1 MPAQNTATS
10 FGSVT
15 RTLHWLTALLI
26 LTAIPLGLIANQLPA
41 DAASMATKVQLFSIH
56 KTLGLAAFLI
66 GLARILWAL
75 TQRHPAPLHPNRR
88 AELSLAAAIHWLL
101 YISLVAVPL
110 TGWIGHAAL
119 AGFAP
124 ILWPFG
130 QDLPFVAKSETTA
143 AIFGGAHWVFTKL
156 LAASILLHIAG
167 ALKHHFIDK
176 DATLRRMLAGASAP
190 AAPKHPTPKH
200 PARSNAPLAAAL
212 LAYLAGA
219 GLTYAMLPPAPE
231 TAPDSASATA
241 PTPTRGNW
249 SVTEG
254 SLGFSINQMGTAV
267 EGSFASWTA
276 DISFDEAASTGKHGQ
291 VTVSIDMTS
300 LSLGSVTDQAKGPEF
315 FDTATHKTASFT
327 ADILP
332 SPTGYIA
339 QGNLTLHGT
348 SHPVALP
355 FTLQITGDTATMTG
369 TTNLDRRD
377 FGIGTGYADE
387 ETVGFTATITVAL
400 TAKRS

>member
-75 TQRHPAPLHPNRR
+75 TQRHPAPLHPDRR
-88 AELSLAAAIHWLL
+88 AELRLAAAIHWLL

-110 TGWIGHAAL
+110 TGWIHHAAL

-143 AIFGGAHWVFTKL
+143 AIFGAAHWVFTKL

-190 AAPKHPTPKH
+190 ATPKH
-200 PARSNAPLAAAL
+200 PARGKAPLAAAL

-231 TAPDSASATA
+231 TATAEPAAT
-241 PTPTRGNW
+241 TRGNW

-254 SLGFSINQMGTAV
+254 TLGFSINQMGAAV

-276 DISFDEAASTGKHGQ
+276 AITFNESASNGKHGQ
-291 VTVSIDMTS
+291 VTVTIDTTS

-315 FDTATHKTASFT
+315 FDTAAHKTATFT

-332 SPTGYIA
+332 SPTGYTA
-339 QGNLTLHGT
+339 EGNLTLHGI

-369 TTNLDRRD
+369 TTSLDRRD
-377 FGIGTGYADE
+377 FGIGAGYADE

>member
-110 TGWIGHAAL
+110 TGWIHHAAL
-119 AGFAP
+119 SGFAP

-143 AIFGGAHWVFTKL
+143 TIFGAAHWVFTKL

-190 AAPKHPTPKH
+190 ATPKH
-200 PARSNAPLAAAL
+200 PARSKAPLAAAL

-219 GLTYAMLPPAPE
+219 GLTYAMLPPAPQ
-231 TAPDSASATA
+231 SVASAPASTTA
-241 PTPTRGNW
+241 APAPSRGNW

-254 SLGFSINQMGTAV
+254 TLGFSIQQMGAVV
-267 EGSFASWTA
+267 EGSFATWTA
-276 DISFDEAASTGKHGQ
+276 EITFNESASNGKHGQ

-300 LSLGSVTDQAKGPEF
+300 LNLGSVTDQAKGPEF
-315 FDTATHKTASFT
+315 FDTATHKTATFT

-332 SPTGYIA
+332 SPTGYTA
-339 QGNLTLHGT
+339 QGSLTLHGT

-369 TTNLDRRD
+369 STRLDRRD
-377 FGIGTGYADE
+377 FGIGAGYTDE

>member
-110 TGWIGHAAL
+110 TGWIHHAAL
-119 AGFAP
+119 SGFAP

-143 AIFGGAHWVFTKL
+143 TIFGAAHWVFTKL

-176 DATLRRMLAGASAP
+176 DATLRRMLVGTSAP
-190 AAPKHPTPKH
+190 ATPKH
-200 PARSNAPLAAAL
+200 PARSKAPLAAAL

-231 TAPDSASATA
+231 AAAESAAT
-241 PTPTRGNW
+241 TTRGNW

-254 SLGFSINQMGTAV
+254 SLGFSINQMGAAV

-276 DISFDEAASTGKHGQ
+276 DITFDESASNGKHGK

-300 LSLGSVTDQAKGPEF
+300 LTLGSVTDQAKGPEF
-315 FDTATHKTASFT
+315 FDTATHKTATFT

-332 SPTGYIA
+332 SPTGYTA
-339 QGNLTLHGT
+339 QGNLTLHGS

-355 FTLQITGDTATMTG
+355 FTLNITGDTATMTG
-369 TTNLDRRD
+369 TTSLDRRD
-377 FGIGTGYADE
+377 FGIGAGYADE
-387 ETVGFTATITVAL
+387 ETVGFTATVSVAL

>member
-110 TGWIGHAAL
+110 TGWIHHAAVS
-119 AGFAP
+119 GFAP

-130 QDLPFVAKSETTA
+130 QDLPFIAKSETTA

-190 AAPKHPTPKH
+190 AAPKHP
-200 PARSNAPLAAAL
+200 ARSKAPLAAAL
-212 LAYLAGA
+212 LTYLAGA

-231 TAPDSASATA
+231 TAPESATA
-241 PTPTRGNW
+241 EPATRGNW

-254 SLGFSINQMGTAV
+254 NLSFSINQMGTAV

-276 DISFDEAASTGKHGQ
+276 DISFDESASNGKHGQ
-291 VTVSIDMTS
+291 VTVSIDMAS
-300 LSLGSVTDQAKGPEF
+300 LNLGSVTDQAKGPEF
-315 FDTATHKTASFT
+315 FDTAAHKTATFT

-332 SPTGYIA
+332 SPTGYTA
-339 QGNLTLHGT
+339 QGSLSLHG
-348 SHPVALP
+348 SSNPVALP
-355 FTLQITGDTATMTG
+355 FTLKITGDTATMTG
-369 TTNLDRRD
+369 TTSLDRRD

-387 ETVGFTATITVAL
+387 ETVGFTATVTVAL

>member
-41 DAASMATKVQLFSIH
+41 DAASMTTKVQLFSAH

-75 TQRHPAPLHPNRR
+75 TQRHPAPMHPNRR

-110 TGWIGHAAL
+110 TGWIHHAAL

-143 AIFGGAHWVFTKL
+143 TIFGAAHWVFTKL

-176 DATLRRMLAGASAP
+176 DATLRRMLLGEAAP
-190 AAPKHPTPKH
+190 ATPKH
-200 PARSNAPLAAAL
+200 PARSKAPLAAAL

-219 GLTYAMLPPAPE
+219 GLTYAMLPSAPE
-231 TAPDSASATA
+231 TAPGPVAAESAAA
-241 PTPTRGNW
+241 EPATRGNW
-249 SVTEG
+249 SVSEG
-254 SLGFSINQMGTAV
+254 SLGFSINQMGAAV

-276 DISFDEAASTGKHGQ
+276 DISFDETASAGKHGQ
-291 VTVSIDMTS
+291 VNVTIDMTS
-300 LSLGSVTDQAKGPEF
+300 LNLGSVTDQAKGPEF
-315 FDTATHKTASFT
+315 FDTATHKTATFS

-332 SPTGYIA
+332 GPSGYTA
-339 QGNLTLHGT
+339 QGNLTLHGM
-348 SHPVALP
+348 SHPVSLP
-355 FTLQITGDTATMTG
+355 FTLQITGDTARMTG
-369 TTNLDRRD
+369 TTTLDRRD
-377 FGIGTGYADE
+377 FGIGAGYADE
-387 ETVGFTATITVAL
+387 QTVGFTATVTVAL
-400 TAKRS
+400 TAKRN

>member
-75 TQRHPAPLHPNRR
+75 SQRHPAPMHPNRR
-88 AELSLAAAIHWLL
+88 TDLSLAAAIHWLL

-110 TGWIGHAAL
+110 TGWIHHAAL

-143 AIFGGAHWVFTKL
+143 TIFGAAHWVFTKL

-176 DATLRRMLAGASAP
+176 DATLRRMLLGTSAP
-190 AAPKHPTPKH
+190 ATPKH
-200 PARSNAPLAAAL
+200 PARSKAPFAAAL
-212 LAYLAGA
+212 LAYLAGV

-231 TAPDSASATA
+231 AAPGPVTAESTAAEPATH
-241 PTPTRGNW
+241 GNW
-249 SVTEG
+249 SVSEG
-254 SLGFSINQMGTAV
+254 SLSFSINQMGTAV

-276 DISFDEAASTGKHGQ
+276 DITFDESASGGKHGK
-291 VTVSIDMTS
+291 VAVSIDMTS

-332 SPTGYIA
+332 GPSGYIA
-339 QGNLTLHGT
+339 QGSLTLHGI

-355 FTLQITGDTATMTG
+355 FTLQIIGDTATMTG
-369 TTNLDRRD
+369 NTSLDRRD
-377 FGIGTGYADE
+377 FGIGAGYADE
-387 ETVGFTATITVAL
+387 ETVGFTATVNVAL

>member
-75 TQRHPAPLHPNRR
+75 TQRHPAPLHPDRR
-88 AELSLAAAIHWLL
+88 AELRLAAAIHWLL

-110 TGWIGHAAL
+110 TGWIHHAAL

-143 AIFGGAHWVFTKL
+143 AIFGAAHWVFTKL

-190 AAPKHPTPKH
+190 ATPKH
-200 PARSNAPLAAAL
+200 PARGKAPLAAAL

-231 TAPDSASATA
+231 TATAEPAAT
-241 PTPTRGNW
+241 TRGNW

-254 SLGFSINQMGTAV
+254 TLGFSIKQMGAAV

-276 DISFDEAASTGKHGQ
+276 AITFNESASNGKHGQ
-291 VTVSIDMTS
+291 VTVTIDTTS

-315 FDTATHKTASFT
+315 FDTAAHKTATFT

-332 SPTGYIA
+332 SPTGYTA
-339 QGNLTLHGT
+339 EGNLTLHGI

-369 TTNLDRRD
+369 TTSLDRRD
-377 FGIGTGYADE
+377 FGIGAGYADE

>member
-75 TQRHPAPLHPNRR
+75 TQRHPAPLHLDRR

-110 TGWIGHAAL
+110 TGWIHHAAL

-143 AIFGGAHWVFTKL
+143 AIFGAAHWVFTKL

-190 AAPKHPTPKH
+190 ATPKH
-200 PARSNAPLAAAL
+200 PARGKAPLAAAL

-231 TAPDSASATA
+231 TATAEPAAT
-241 PTPTRGNW
+241 TRGNW

-254 SLGFSINQMGTAV
+254 TLGFSINQMGAAV

-276 DISFDEAASTGKHGQ
+276 DITFNESASNGKHGQ
-291 VTVSIDMTS
+291 VTVTIDMTS

-315 FDTATHKTASFT
+315 FDTATHKTATFT

-332 SPTGYIA
+332 APNGYTA

-348 SHPVALP
+348 SHPVILP

-369 TTNLDRRD
+369 STSLDRRD
-377 FGIGTGYADE
+377 FGIGAGYADE